1 MEEIDFHKLVR
12 LQREGA
18 LIIDVRS
25 PQEYMES
32 HIDGSINIPIYAMQK
47 QLNRIDDKNRKIVVY
62 CSSGMRS
69 KKARKFLSENGFRH
83 VYNLNRY

>member
-1 MEEIDFHKLVR
+1 MDEIDFYKLIK

-25 PQEYMES
+25 PQEYTEN
-32 HIDGSINIPIYAMQK
+32 HIEGAINIPVYLILK
-47 QLNRIDDKNRKIVVY
+47 RINEIGNVNRKIIVY

-69 KKARKFLSENGFRH
+69 KKAKKILNQNGFMY